1 MEIRQAKEEY
11 TMKKRMAAGLLLV
24 LLCTGCAAAPAQ
36 NFGAASES
44 QNPAENAMRKEET
57 DPETTQARE
66 NTEHKIT
73 QEAQMA
79 VQSAMYLHE
88 SLYAAGLFHEED
100 ETAAAGQSQGEA
112 ETETTG
118 QSQTAAKA
126 ETTVQSQAAAETE
139 TAGLSNK
146 EGKTTMAD
154 AEPDET
160 GMTLYAD
167 GFSYEPIN
175 DEVKQRIYGL
185 SYKEDCTVPYE
196 ELRYVRVRYIDFDGL
211 SQEGELICNK
221 AIAQDLVEIFYELY
235 QASYPI
241 EKIRLID
248 EYNADDDLSCLDNN
262 TSCFN
267 YRVVGGSTNLSKHAL
282 GLAIDIN
289 PFYNPYVTYPN
300 GVERISPPGSEPY
313 ADRSLD
319 FPYKIDESDLCYQLF
334 AAHGFTWGGHWKTLK
349 DYQHFQKS
357 L

>member
-24 LLCTGCAAAPAQ
+24 LLCSGCAAAPAQ
-36 NFGAASES
+36 NSGAALES
-44 QNPAENAMRKEET
+44 QNPAENVMRKEET
-57 DPETTQARE
+57 TPETTQAQE
-66 NTEHKIT
+66 NTEYKIT
-73 QEAQMA
+73 REAQTA

-88 SLYAAGLFHEED
+88 SLYAAGLFHEEA
-100 ETAAAGQSQGEA
+100 ETAAAGLPQVKA

-118 QSQTAAKA
+118 LSDREA
-126 ETTVQSQAAAETE
+126 ETAMSA
-139 TAGLSNK
+139 
-146 EGKTTMAD
+146 
-154 AEPDET
+154 AEPDGT

-211 SQEGELICNK
+211 MQEGELICNK

-349 DYQHFQKS
+349 DYQHFQKA

>member
-1 MEIRQAKEEY
+1 
-11 TMKKRMAAGLLLV
+11 MKKRMAAGLLLV
-24 LLCTGCAAAPAQ
+24 LLCSGCAAAPAQ
-36 NFGAASES
+36 NSGAALES
-44 QNPAENAMRKEET
+44 QNPAENVMRKEET
-57 DPETTQARE
+57 TPETTQARE
-66 NTEHKIT
+66 NTEYKIT
-73 QEAQMA
+73 REAQTA

-88 SLYAAGLFHEED
+88 SLYAAGLFHEEA
-100 ETAAAGQSQGEA
+100 ETAAAGLPQVKA

-118 QSQTAAKA
+118 QSQTAA
-126 ETTVQSQAAAETE
+126 ETE

-146 EGKTTMAD
+146 EAETAMSA

-185 SYKEDCTVPYE
+185 SYKKDCTVSYE

-211 SQEGELICNK
+211 PQEGELICNK

-349 DYQHFQKS
+349 DYQHFQKA

>member
-24 LLCTGCAAAPAQ
+24 LLCSGCAAAPAQ
-36 NFGAASES
+36 NSGAALES
-44 QNPAENAMRKEET
+44 QNPAENVMRKEET
-57 DPETTQARE
+57 TPETTQARE
-66 NTEHKIT
+66 NTEYKIT
-73 QEAQMA
+73 REAQTA

-88 SLYAAGLFHEED
+88 SLYAAGLFHEEA
-100 ETAAAGQSQGEA
+100 ETAAAGLPQVKA

-118 QSQTAAKA
+118 LSDREA
-126 ETTVQSQAAAETE
+126 ETAMSA
-139 TAGLSNK
+139 
-146 EGKTTMAD
+146 
-154 AEPDET
+154 AEPDGT

-185 SYKEDCTVPYE
+185 SYKKDCTVPYE

-211 SQEGELICNK
+211 PQEGELICNK

-349 DYQHFQKS
+349 DYQHFQKA

>member
-1 MEIRQAKEEY
+1 
-11 TMKKRMAAGLLLV
+11 MKKRMAAGLLLV
-24 LLCTGCAAAPAQ
+24 LLCSGCAAAPAQ
-36 NFGAASES
+36 SFGAALES

-57 DPETTQARE
+57 NPETTQARE
-66 NTEHKIT
+66 NTEHKLT

-118 QSQTAAKA
+118 QSRT
-126 ETTVQSQAAAETE
+126 AAETE

-146 EGKTTMAD
+146 EDETTMAA
-154 AEPDET
+154 AEPDGT